1 MVVPVVEEL
10 FGGQRQSKTISSAE
24 VLCCHARLAEQ
35 AQVAFM
41 LHILC
46 GFSVNEIANAFVSSD
61 LADTTVVGLR
71 AQKKLSGYL

>member
-1 MVVPVVEEL
+1 MVVPGVEEL
-10 FGGQRQSKTISSAE
+10 FGANANQRRSAPQRFSY
-24 VLCCHARLAEQ
+24 CHARLAEQ
-35 AQVAFM
+35 AQVA

>member
-35 AQVAFM
+35 AQVA